1 MIVSL
6 IAAMSAETR
15 GIGWQGALP
24 WRLPKDLQRFRRLTM
39 GHALIFGR
47 KTYDSLGGRKLPGRR
62 LIVLTR
68 RGLPAKGV
76 RTAPSLEAALELAS
90 GELHDPGPF
99 IGGGGE
105 VFAEALAKG
114 LADRLYLTLVH
125 GQVPADVFFPEY
137 PAEQWRVTDWEEHP
151 ADRANPLPM
160 TFQTLERTGSGP
172 LQLKPAPL

>member
-24 WRLPKDLQRFRRLTM
+24 WRLPEDLQRFRRLTM

-47 KTYDSLGGRKLPGRR
+47 KTYDSLGGRELPGRR

-68 RGLPAKGV
+68 RGLRAEGV
-76 RTAPSLEAALELAS
+76 RTAPSLEAALEAAA
-90 GELHDPGPF
+90 GELQDPEPF

-105 VFAEALAKG
+105 VFAEALAKA
-114 LADRLYLTLVH
+114 LADRMFLTLVH
-125 GQVPADVFFPEY
+125 SRVPADVFFPEY
-137 PAEQWRVTDWEEHP
+137 PAEQWRVTEWEEHP
-151 ADRANPLPM
+151 ADQANPLPM
-160 TFQTLERTGSGP
+160 TFQTLECTHS
-172 LQLKPAPL
+172 KAPARSA